1 MFNLIK
7 FFFSI
12 QFLKHFLLGILLC
25 FTFFVLIFFT
35 LQFITNH
42 NDKITVPNLESLNLS
57 QVSKELNEIKLRF
70 EVLDSSKYNP
80 NYGPLT
86 VIEHSPKFNQIVKRN
101 RKIYLTINPSSYR
114 QLRVPNVIQITK
126 RNAETRLNAVG
137 FKIGEILYVDNLG
150 KDMVIKIKHQGSEI
164 KPGILLPKNSVL
176 DLVLGNGK
184 KM

>member
-7 FFFSI
+7 FFFSV

-25 FTFFVLIFFT
+25 STFFVLIFFT

-42 NDKITVPNLESLNLS
+42 NDKIVVPNLETLNLS
-57 QVSKELNEIKLRF
+57 QVSKDLSELKLRF

-80 NYGPLT
+80 NYRPLT

-101 RKIYLTINPSSYR
+101 RKIYLTINPTTYR
-114 QLRVPNVIQITK
+114 QLRVPNIIQITK

-137 FKIGEILYVDNLG
+137 FKIGEILYIDNLG
-150 KDMVIKIKHQGSEI
+150 KDMVIKIKHEGSEI